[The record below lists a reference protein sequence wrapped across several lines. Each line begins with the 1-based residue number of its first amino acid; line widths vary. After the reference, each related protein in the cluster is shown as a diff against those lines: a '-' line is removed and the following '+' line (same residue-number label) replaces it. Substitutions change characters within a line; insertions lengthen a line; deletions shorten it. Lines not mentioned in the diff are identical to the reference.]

1 MKPSDRVFVALDT
14 TDTAEACMLAE
25 KLQGRV
31 GGIKLGKE
39 FFTANG
45 PQGVREVSALGA
57 PVFLDLKFHDI
68 PNTVAGAVRAAL
80 PLNPFMLNLHAS
92 GGAAMIAAAA
102 KAADEGEGSRP
113 MMLAVTVLTSLG
125 DGDVNAMGVTGTARE
140 QVVRLA
146 KMAQANG
153 MDGVVCSA
161 HEVMTLRGACGKNF
175 KLIVP
180 GIRPSWSSTDDQKR
194 VVTPAEAV
202 AMGADYL
209 VIGRPITKA
218 ADPIEAV
225 ERITEELDAG

>member
-1 MKPSDRVFVALDT
+1 MKPSDRIFVALDT
-14 TDTAEACMLAE
+14 TDTSQACKLVE
-25 KLQGRV
+25 KIQGRV

-45 PQGVREVSALGA
+45 PQGVRDVSTLGV
-57 PVFLDLKFHDI
+57 PIFLDLKFHDI

-102 KAADEGEGSRP
+102 KAADEGNDNRP

-125 DGDVNAMGVTGTARE
+125 DTDLNAMGVSGTARE

-146 KMAQANG
+146 KMAQENG

-180 GIRPSWSSTDDQKR
+180 GIRPAWAATDDHMR

-218 ADPIEAV
+218 DDPLAAV
-225 ERITEELDAG
+225 ERIREELDAG